1 MSRAG
6 APPAPRRHTYAFRG
20 AVWYSVGR
28 SAKERLV
35 TTIRIDAPSR
45 EIAQAILDNY
55 GMEAPKPV
63 RKAG

>member
-1 MSRAG
+1 MSRTG
-6 APPAPRRHTYAFRG
+6 APTAPPLSTYAFRG
-20 AVWYSVGR
+20 TVWYSAGR
-28 SAKERLV
+28 SAKESLV

-63 RKAG
+63 RAPG